1 MNCEEYIIERLQKLE
16 KENEGLRKRIDNQ
29 NDTINKL
36 SEKIDA
42 FKDLFEKTQLE
53 FYDRGCYYG
62 LNFKGLYLTLTDKG
76 KNAVKEI
83 VNDLKIL
90 NLSNVTSDIVA
101 KCEQKE
107 KEEND

>member
-16 KENEGLRKRIDNQ
+16 KENEHLNK
-29 NDTINKL
+29 TIADQKNTIENLIK
-36 SEKIDA
+36 KIDA

-53 FYDRGCYYG
+53 FYDRDCYYG
-62 LNFKGLYLTLTDKG
+62 LNFRGLYLTLTDKG